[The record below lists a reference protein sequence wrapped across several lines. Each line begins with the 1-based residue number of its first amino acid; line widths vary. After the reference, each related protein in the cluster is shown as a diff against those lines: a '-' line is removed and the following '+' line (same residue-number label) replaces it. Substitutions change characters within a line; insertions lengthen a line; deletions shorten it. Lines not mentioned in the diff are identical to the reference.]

1 MDRSSSEEN
10 QENQDKQDKQA
21 IIEEVRRFVD
31 REVIP
36 VAHELEKHDT
46 YPAELI
52 EKLKALGVFSA
63 TVPEAY
69 GGLGMDFLTYATI
82 IEELSRG
89 WMSLA
94 GVVNT
99 HVLVAY
105 MISTYGTEEQRRAL
119 LPRMA
124 EGDMRGGLCLSEAN
138 AGSDVQ
144 AITMTAIRE
153 GDDGNDGN
161 DGNDYILNGSKLW
174 VTNGLHGGIF
184 AVLARTDTQVRPPY
198 RGMSVFL
205 VERGTPGLSVSR
217 TFEKLGYKG
226 VETAELVFSDVR
238 VPASRLLG
246 GVEGNGFKHAMS
258 GLEVGRINVSARAV
272 GVAQA
277 AFNDAIRYAQ
287 QRQTF
292 GKPIAQ
298 HQAIQLKLADMATHI
313 EAARLLL
320 QQAARKKDRGERCDL
335 EAGMAKLFATEMCQQ
350 VTLEAMRIHGGY
362 GYTKDFNVER
372 YYRDAP
378 FMLVA
383 EGTSE
388 IQRLVIARQLLERY
402 HV

>member
-1 MDRSSSEEN
+1 MDSSL
-10 QENQDKQDKQA
+10 DADRQA
-21 IIEEVRRFVD
+21 IVDEVRRFVD

-36 VAHELEKHDT
+36 VAHELEHDDI
-46 YPAELI
+46 YPVELI
-52 EKLKALGVFSA
+52 EKLKTLGVFSA
-63 TVPEAY
+63 TIPEAY
-69 GGLGMDFLTYATI
+69 GGLGFDSLTYAQI
-82 IEELSRG
+82 IEQLARG

-94 GVVNT
+94 GIVNT

-105 MISTYGTEEQRRAL
+105 MIATYGTEEQRRHF
-119 LPRMA
+119 LPIMA
-124 EGDMRGGLCLSEAN
+124 AGEKRGGLCLSEAN

-144 AITMTAIRE
+144 AITMTATRA
-153 GDDGNDGN
+153 GS
-161 DGNDYILNGSKLW
+161 DYLLNGSKLW
-174 VTNGLHGGIF
+174 VTNGARGSIF
-184 AVLARTDTQVRPPY
+184 AVLARTDTEARPPY

-205 VERGTPGLSVSR
+205 VEKGTPGLSVSR

-226 VETAELVFSDVR
+226 VETAELLFENAR
-238 VPASRLLG
+238 VPASHLLG
-246 GVEGNGFKHAMS
+246 GVEGEGFKHAMS
-258 GLEVGRINVSARAV
+258 GLEVGRINVAARAV

-287 QRQTF
+287 QRETF

-298 HQAIQLKLADMATHI
+298 HQAIQLKLADMATKI

-335 EAGMAKLFATEMCQQ
+335 EAGMAKLFATEMCQE
-350 VTLEAMRIHGGY
+350 VTLEAMRIYGGY
-362 GYTKDFNVER
+362 GYTKEFNVER

-388 IQRLVIARQLLERY
+388 IQRLVIARQLLEKY
-402 HV
+402 KI